1 MRHGAHDSGAG
12 HWAQPRALSHHNDV
26 CWHILSG
33 RTWLIQQKSDRMEV
47 ILEAVYILSG
57 AITTEEASLLF
68 SHSGVPNKVTFGNVW
83 LPEMHDAF
91 VAPRP

>member
-1 MRHGAHDSGAG
+1 
-12 HWAQPRALSHHNDV
+12 
-26 CWHILSG
+26 
-33 RTWLIQQKSDRMEV
+33 MEV

-57 AITTEEASLLF
+57 AIATEEASLLF